1 MAYVIDLD
9 TREPVEQRK
18 EGRRRTLKGAK
29 LSFYGGYCSFE
40 GIVRNQSQNGAR
52 LDFGDTTGVPAEFSV
67 TISGEAAKRTAR
79 VCWYSPTSI
88 GVCFV
93 QA

>member
-1 MAYVIDLD
+1 MAYVIDLN
-9 TREPVEQRK
+9 TGEPVEQRK
-18 EGRRRTLKGAK
+18 EGRHRTLKGAK

-52 LDFGDTTGVPAEFSV
+52 LDFGDTTGVPPEFSLA
-67 TISGEAAKRTAR
+67 ISGEAAKRTAR
-79 VCWYSPTSI
+79 VCWHSPTSV

-93 QA
+93 EA

>member
-1 MAYVIDLD
+1 MAYVIDLN
-9 TREPVEQRK
+9 TREQLEQRK

-52 LDFGDTTGVPAEFSV
+52 LDFDDTTGVPPEFNLA
-67 TISGEAAKRTAR
+67 IAGEAAKRTAR
-79 VCWYSPTSI
+79 VCWYSPTSV
-88 GVCFV
+88 GVRFME
-93 QA
+93 Q